1 MVLDYV
7 LVIMFDVNREITPP
21 QYVGHFANCE
31 YAFEYAAKH
40 YPKNDWSCLH
50 EDHIFLPK
58 DLTERYYYP
67 DSTD

>member
-7 LVIMFDVNREITPP
+7 LVIMFDVAREIPPP
-21 QYVGHFANCE
+21 QHVGHFANCE
-31 YAFEYAAKH
+31 YAFEYAAKN

-58 DLTERYYYP
+58 DLTEKYYYP